1 MSIRIILKNSSAVG
15 TQPTVQDLA
24 LGELAINTTDG
35 VIFFKQSNGVS
46 ESIQRLSSSGSA
58 TASYALQALSSSYA
72 ATASFLLGSI
82 SSASFA
88 TTAATAS
95 TTPNA
100 IVTASVNSNTIT
112 FTKGNG
118 STFALTVNTGSGG
131 GGGGASDFPFTGS
144 AIISGSLV
152 VTGSIRATQGV
163 TASLFGTASQAI
175 SSSYALSS
183 SYANLS
189 NIQYV
194 TSSLQSLS
202 QIEVLD
208 YSTDVAVDFT
218 AGRLKFIFG
227 NPATH
232 SISSFSF
239 NSTFITDRFN
249 KVLDDYTASAAWSN
263 AGYTLISASIFEG
276 GVLLAQTG
284 VGTTLSYQT
293 LDSGSHT
300 YLLQITA
307 SNPANGAILVQSS
320 SLSGTLSKVNP
331 GSPTITPTAS
341 IQLGASSNQIEQGA
355 TGSITYVT
363 ASGAANGWVLNFVTS
378 SRTSPIFVTGSLT
391 GSASIVFGATSSYSS
406 SGVNGSDNSPALV
419 TTALATSTF
428 TKIRSLRSGASV
440 SSSLTQNEIE
450 NIGGWDT
457 TIGGNVGIISKGTVT
472 NPGQST
478 TITWT
483 GDKYH
488 YIVYNSSLAFLT
500 NIQSSGFGV
509 LSSFTSSSLG
519 DYKVYRTILL
529 QAGGAGT
536 TITYD
541 LT

>member
-1 MSIRIILKNSSAVG
+1 MSIRIILKNSSVAS

-35 VIFFKQSNGVS
+35 VIFFKQSNGIS
-46 ESIQRLSSSGSA
+46 ESIQRLSASGSA
-58 TASYALQALSSSYA
+58 TASYALQALSSSFA
-72 ATASFLLGSI
+72 QTASFLLGSI

-175 SSSYALSS
+175 SSSFSISS
-183 SYANLS
+183 SYADIS

-194 TSSLQSLS
+194 TNSIQSLS

-218 AGRLKFIFG
+218 GGKLKLIFG

-239 NSTFITDRFN
+239 NSTFATDRFN

-263 AGYTLISASIFEG
+263 GGYTLISASIFEAG
-276 GVLLAQTG
+276 SLIAQTG
-284 VGTTLSYQT
+284 AGTTLNYLT
-293 LDSGSHT
+293 VDSGSHT

-307 SNPANGAILVQSS
+307 SNPSNGSILVQSA
-320 SLSGTLSKVNP
+320 SLAGTLSKTNP
-331 GSPTITPTAS
+331 AAPVVTTTAS
-341 IQLGASSNQIEQGA
+341 VQLGGSSNQIEQGA
-355 TGSITYVT
+355 TGSITFNSG
-363 ASGAANGWVLNFVTS
+363 SGANNGWVLNFVSS
-378 SRTSPIFVTGSLT
+378 SRVSPIFVTGSLT
-391 GSASIVFGATSSYSS
+391 GSASIVIGVTASYSS
-406 SGVNGSDNSPALV
+406 SGINGSDNSPALV
-419 TTALATSTF
+419 TATFATATF
-428 TKIRSLRSGASV
+428 TKIRSLRSGASI
-440 SSSLTQNEIE
+440 SASLTQNEIQ

-457 TIGGNVGIISKGTVT
+457 TIQGNVGVIKKGTT
-472 NPGQST
+472 TATGQSV

-488 YIVYNSSLAFLT
+488 YIVYNGSLSFLT

-509 LSSFTSSSLG
+509 LSSFASSSAG
-519 DYKVYRTILL
+519 DYKVYRTNLL

>member
-1 MSIRIILKNSSAVG
+1 MSVRIILKNSPATG
-15 TQPTVQDLA
+15 TQPTTQDLA

-46 ESIQRLSSSGSA
+46 ESIQRLSASGSA
-58 TASYALQALSSSYA
+58 TASYALQSLSSSYA

-95 TTPNA
+95 STPNA

-194 TSSLQSLS
+194 TNSVQSLS

-218 AGRLKFIFG
+218 GGRLKFIFG
-227 NPATH
+227 APATH
-232 SISSFSF
+232 SVTSFSF
-239 NSTFITDRFN
+239 NSTFATDRFN
-249 KVLDDYTASAAWSN
+249 RVLDDYTASAVWSN
-263 AGYTLISASIFEG
+263 GGYTLISASIFEG
-276 GVLLAQTG
+276 GTLLAQTG
-284 VGTTLSYQT
+284 TGTTLNFQT
-293 LDSGSHT
+293 VDSGSHT

-307 SNPANGAILVQSS
+307 SSPSNGSILVQSS
-320 SLSGTLSKVNP
+320 SLSGTLSKTNP
-331 GSPTITPTAS
+331 GNPTITPTATVE
-341 IQLGASSNQIEQGA
+341 LGASSNQIEQGA
-355 TGSITYVT
+355 TGSITFTT
-363 ASGAANGWVLNFVTS
+363 ASGASNGWVLNFVTS
-378 SRTSPIFVTGSLT
+378 SRTTPIFVTGSLT
-391 GSASIVFGATSSYSS
+391 GSASIVIGVTASYSS

-419 TTALATSTF
+419 TAVFNTSTF
-428 TKIRSLRSGASV
+428 TKIRSLRSGATV
-440 SSSLTQNEIE
+440 SASLTQNEIE

-457 TIGGNVGIISKGTVT
+457 TIGGSVGTVLKGTTTVT
-472 NPGQST
+472 GQSV
-478 TITWT
+478 TISWT

-488 YIVYNSSLAFLT
+488 YIVYNGSLAFLT
-500 NIQSSGFGV
+500 NITSAGFSV
-509 LSSFTSSSLG
+509 LNSFTSSSIG
-519 DYKVYRTILL
+519 DYKVYRTSLL
-529 QAGGAGT
+529 QAGGSGT
-536 TITYD
+536 NITYA